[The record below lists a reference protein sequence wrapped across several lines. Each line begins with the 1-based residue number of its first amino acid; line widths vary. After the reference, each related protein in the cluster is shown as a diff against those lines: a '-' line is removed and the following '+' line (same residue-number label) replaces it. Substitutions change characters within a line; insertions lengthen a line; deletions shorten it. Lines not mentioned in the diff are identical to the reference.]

1 MLVPKALA
9 GFSSF
14 LFRGRHNFNV
24 PYIFLPFSSTSTTRL
39 EKHTS
44 ILTPKMAFMLRR
56 PFAVPSTIATASKAA
71 FRQSAPIRTFHS
83 TRPANQFFTSRTA
96 TPVSTLV
103 KARNAF
109 RQQART
115 YMQQQAAP
123 ANRGDLIQK
132 LLIGG
137 AMFSGT
143 LIAVNLMFNR
153 ETREDG
159 GMPPYE
165 RSYLNDTFMHTGL
178 GIGIIGLSARAMYQ
192 SGFIYR
198 LMATNPWIV
207 MIGGMALSVGTMMG
221 TRAISPDNYIPKYGM
236 WAAFNATQGAFVAP
250 LLFMAPPALIARAGL
265 YTLAMMGSISFV
277 GATAKQE
284 KYLYLGGPLLAGV
297 ALVAVSGFAPLVLP
311 ATAVRT
317 LAFTENIWL
326 YGGLAVFGG
335 FTLYDVQKIL
345 HHARMA
351 ERGIIRKDPV
361 NESISLELDFLNIFI
376 RMVQILMM
384 QQNRRK

>member
-1 MLVPKALA
+1 M
-9 GFSSF
+9 
-14 LFRGRHNFNV
+14 
-24 PYIFLPFSSTSTTRL
+24 
-39 EKHTS
+39 
-44 ILTPKMAFMLRR
+44 
-56 PFAVPSTIATASKAA
+56 
-71 FRQSAPIRTFHS
+71 Q
-83 TRPANQFFTSRTA
+83 Q
-96 TPVSTLV
+96 PVSPTVNSGNLV
-103 KARNAF
+103 
-109 RQQART
+109 
-115 YMQQQAAP
+115 
-123 ANRGDLIQK
+123 QK
-132 LLIGG
+132 LLVGG
-137 AMFSGT
+137 ALFGGT
-143 LIAVNLMFNR
+143 LLAVNVMFNR

-159 GMPPYE
+159 GMPAYE

-178 GIGIIGLSARAMYQ
+178 GVGIIGLSARAMFQ
-192 SGFIYR
+192 SGFTYR

-207 MIGGMALSVGTMMG
+207 MIGGLALSFGTMMG
-221 TRAISPDNYIPKYGM
+221 TRATDPSNYIQKYGF
-236 WAAFNATQGAFVAP
+236 WTAFNATQGALLAP

-265 YTLAMMGSISFV
+265 YTVAMMGSISFI

-297 ALVAVSGFAPLVLP
+297 AVVAVSGFAPLVLP

-351 ERGIIRKDPV
+351 QQGLIRKDAV